1 MTVARVL
8 VVVLVLAA
16 LQLPVTVGA
25 GGRGFRG
32 APPPGLSI
40 RGKVS
45 NGQANAGA
53 IAVGAGALMFGAG
66 AAWYSGEAWRDDPAI
81 LVVDASPPDA
91 HVYLDGQ
98 LLGVAGELIARGLS
112 ISFGPHV
119 VHVVAPGF
127 RPWAE
132 RFVADGAFPT
142 RIRATLTR
150 RSRRRPA
157 GAGRQGREPSLRGR
171 APGAA
176 RRAVRLS
183 DSPNC
188 SSHRPSKC
196 PGTITSSIQ
205 DTFYVLEGEI
215 RPCSCASR
223 RKTSG

>member
-1 MTVARVL
+1 MTIARML

-16 LQLPVTVGA
+16 LQLPLTAGA

-45 NGQANAGA
+45 NGQPNAGA

-66 AAWYSGEAWRDDPAI
+66 AAGYSGEAWRDDPAI

-91 HVYLDGQ
+91 QVYLDGQ
-98 LLGVAGELIARGLS
+98 LLGAAGELIARGLS
-112 ISFGPHV
+112 VSFGPHV

-132 RFVADGAFPT
+132 RFVADGSFPT

-150 RSRRRPA
+150 
-157 GAGRQGREPSLRGR
+157 Q
-171 APGAA
+171 
-176 RRAVRLS
+176 
-183 DSPNC
+183 
-188 SSHRPSKC
+188 
-196 PGTITSSIQ
+196 
-205 DTFYVLEGEI
+205 
-215 RPCSCASR
+215 
-223 RKTSG
+223 